1 MAIIRKAFE
10 QDFLTLHDIE
20 LECFQSDLLSKRSL
34 RNFVNHKH
42 HISLVAQH
50 DEKIVGYLITLLNWR
65 HRLARHYS
73 LAVLPQ
79 YRGQSIGNKLLLASE
94 SYVSVKKGVKLE
106 IRVDNISA
114 LKLYQSLG
122 YKPGKI
128 KPAYYQDGCD
138 AMEMIKFFS

>member
-1 MAIIRKAFE
+1 MHSNKNKWTIIHADSAFYFE
-10 QDFLTLHDIE
+10 KQKITEHIFLAQGT
-20 LECFQSDLLSKRSL
+20 CK
-34 RNFVNHKH
+34 NFF
-42 HISLVAQH
+42 
-50 DEKIVGYLITLLNWR
+50 W
-65 HRLARHYS
+65 
-73 LAVLPQ
+73 
-79 YRGQSIGNKLLLASE
+79 NKLLLASE
-94 SYVSVKKGVKLE
+94 AHVSVKKGVKLE